1 MKKIAVVLILLA
13 VICVSAFSMAA
24 CEKED
29 TIIVGYDNGFPPMGF
44 QDKDGKDVGFDLDL
58 AKAVFDEMGKKVEFR
73 VIDWKLKETLLNLK
87 EIDVIWNGYTITNER
102 KELVNFSIPYMK
114 NSQCVVV
121 KSDDTVNTIEGIK
134 DYAIVV
140 QSGSSAIQA
149 MYENEFLQDSI
160 KRTQTNDDNE
170 NPLYIY
176 WPKSDSNVSGA
187 DTNVLCLQ
195 AVENGEAQASVMDY
209 VLANYLINT
218 SENKGKFRIIDE
230 YLWEEEYGVG
240 VRKEDTELLDGI
252 NKALIKLRDNGE
264 LNKIAQKWGLEDALT
279 DTFKE

>member
-13 VICVSAFSMAA
+13 VICVSAFQWLPV
-24 CEKED
+24 KRK
-29 TIIVGYDNGFPPMGF
+29 IPLLWIRQRLPPMGF
-44 QDKDGKDVGFDLDL
+44 QDKDGKDVFDLDL

-73 VIDWKLKETLLNLK
+73 VIDWKLKETLLNSK

-195 AVENGEAQASVMDY
+195 AVENGGSSFRY
-209 VLANYLINT
+209 GLCSCNYLINT
-218 SENKGKFRIIDE
+218 SENKENSDH
-230 YLWEEEYGVG
+230 
-240 VRKEDTELLDGI
+240 
-252 NKALIKLRDNGE
+252 
-264 LNKIAQKWGLEDALT
+264 
-279 DTFKE
+279 